1 MWGFTASL
9 TLDSK
14 VKLEKMVL
22 QECFIHVLKDKNITK
37 QTFYGK
43 TLFTTQK
50 KSWGKNKDKL
60 KLLIGASKYNDL
72 EKKIP
77 F

>member
-50 KSWGKNKDKL
+50 KKL
-60 KLLIGASKYNDL
+60 RKKQGQTKASNWRV
-72 EKKIP
+72 
-77 F
+77 